1 MAKLVVI
8 YREPKDPAAF
18 DAYYAATHVPLA
30 QKIPGVKRFDVS
42 TGPVTGPKGNTDV
55 HLVATLYFG
64 SLADLKAGLASPEG
78 QAAAADLANFADGG
92 VELLMFESRAIG

>member
-30 QKIPGVKRFDVS
+30 QKIPGVKRYDVS
-42 TGPVTGPKGNTDV
+42 TGPVTGPNGKTDV

-78 QAAAADLANFADGG
+78 KAAAADLANFADGG
-92 VELLMFESRAIG
+92 AELLMYESRAIG

>member
-8 YREPKDPAAF
+8 YRTPKNVAAF
-18 DAYYAATHVPLA
+18 DAHYAAVHIPLA
-30 QKIPGVKRFDVS
+30 QKIPGMKRYDLS
-42 TGPVTGPKGNTDV
+42 TGPVTGPEGATNV

-92 VELLMFESRAIG
+92 AELLMYESRQL